1 MHMKLALMA
10 ALLSFGFAATPTTQ
24 IALPGCPD
32 KCGDVEIPYPFGV
45 GDDKCFLDAGFNLT
59 CDGDSKLWTTQF
71 NNEEL
76 PTAQS
81 QISRIDPGKGT
92 MEILMP
98 ISRLCFNQTGGTV
111 ADTQPRLGVGPTSFS
126 VSGDENKFFT
136 LGCNTYGYLHSSRS
150 RDDPLMAGSS
160 YSVGCI
166 SQCGYGEPDD
176 MDVCSGIGCCNLT
189 VPAGMRKIQAD
200 AYSFG
205 FDSKVWGNCSYSFV
219 AKNGWFRSSVADL
232 SALPFSSSLLVVD
245 WAVGD
250 ENQTCGGGGDR
261 RNICTGVSNTECVEA
276 KTKQGYHCR
285 CKDGYG
291 GNPYLGCQNIDEC
304 KEGTNSCHGNATCN
318 DIPGNYTCT
327 CNKGFEGDGRKDG
340 KGCVPKSGGN
350 NTLLVICLSVSLSVI
365 ALLVLS
371 FYVYWGSR
379 KRRLIKLKEQF
390 FQQNGGLL
398 LTQQLGGGGGS
409 GGRMRIYTLEDLKK
423 ATNNFD
429 EKAILG
435 QGGFGTVYKGTVGHG
450 GGEAAVAIKKSKI
463 CDQSQV
469 AQFINEVVVLSQ
481 INHRNV
487 VKLLGCCLET
497 QVPLLV
503 YEFITNGTLSDH
515 LHLDGRS
522 PKMPFHTRL
531 RVAAESA
538 GALSYLHSAASP
550 PIIHRDVKTANILL
564 DDRLTAKVSDFG
576 ASRLVPLEQTQE
588 KNANIRIEKRGYYSG
603 PRNVWG
609 VVFERLLEV
618 AEIARRCLNVRRDE
632 RPKMR
637 EVAAELEGVRS
648 HLERDDHPWGLGGKD
663 EMPYEE
669 TQYLL
674 KETKI
679 MSSPVGNNGGD
690 SSITSGEYSGLQSM
704 DLISMSLM
712 KGGR

>member
-10 ALLSFGFAATPTTQ
+10 ALLSVGFAATPTSQ
-24 IALPGCPD
+24 IALPGCPE

-45 GDDKCFLDAGFNLT
+45 GDEKCFLDAGFNLT

-71 NNEEL
+71 KNEEL
-76 PTAQS
+76 PTTQS
-81 QISRIDPGKGT
+81 QISRIDPAKGT

-98 ISRLCFNQTGGTV
+98 ISRLCFNRTGGTV
-111 ADTQPRLGVGPTSFS
+111 ADTQPRLGMGPPSFS

-136 LGCNTYGYLHSSRS
+136 LGCNTYGYLHSSKS
-150 RDDPLMAGSS
+150 RDDPLMPGFS

-166 SQCGYGEPDD
+166 SQCGHGEPDD
-176 MDVCSGIGCCNLT
+176 VDVCSGIGCCNLT

-232 SALPFSSSLLVVD
+232 SGLPYSSSLLVVD

-250 ENQTCGGGGDR
+250 ENQTCVGGGDR
-261 RNICTGVSNTECVEA
+261 RNICAGVNNTECVEA

-285 CKDGYG
+285 CRDGYG

-304 KEGTNSCHGNATCN
+304 KEGTNSCHGNATCI

-340 KGCVPKSGGN
+340 KGCVPISHGN
-350 NTLLVICLSVSLSVI
+350 NTLLVICL
-365 ALLVLS
+365 
-371 FYVYWGSR
+371 
-379 KRRLIKLKEQF
+379 
-390 FQQNGGLL
+390 
-398 LTQQLGGGGGS
+398 TQ
-409 GGRMRIYTLEDLKK
+409 
-423 ATNNFD
+423 
-429 EKAILG
+429 
-435 QGGFGTVYKGTVGHG
+435 
-450 GGEAAVAIKKSKI
+450 KSKI

-515 LHLDGRS
+515 LHRDGHS
-522 PKMPFHTRL
+522 PKMPFPTRL

-550 PIIHRDVKTANILL
+550 PIIHRDVKTVNILL
-564 DDRLTAKVSDFG
+564 DDRLTAKVADFG
-576 ASRLVPLEQTQE
+576 ASRLVPLEQTQVTTLVQGTFGYLDPEYFHTGQLTE
-588 KNANIRIEKRGYYSG
+588 KSDVYSFG
-603 PRNVWG
+603 VVLAELLTGQKAVSFARPEDDRNLSAYFVSALNSGRLAQVLDPHIVKG

-618 AEIARRCLNVRRDE
+618 AEIARRCLNVKRDE
-632 RPKMR
+632 RPNMR
-637 EVAAELEGVRS
+637 EVASELEGVRS
-648 HLERDDHPWGLGGKD
+648 HLERDDDHPWGLGGKD
-663 EMPYEE
+663 EMSYEE

-679 MSSPVGNNGGD
+679 LMSSPVGNNGGD
-690 SSITSGEYSGLQSM
+690 SSIDSGEYSGLQSM